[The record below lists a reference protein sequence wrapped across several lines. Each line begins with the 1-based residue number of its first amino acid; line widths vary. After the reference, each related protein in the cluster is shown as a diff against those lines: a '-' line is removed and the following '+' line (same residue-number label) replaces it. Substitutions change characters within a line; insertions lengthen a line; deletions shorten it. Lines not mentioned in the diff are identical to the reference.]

1 MMSAQLQ
8 KQRWLRAGSVFVF
21 LLVAASGWG
30 QTQAT
35 GDGSSDIRTLVL
47 QLQSELKQTRQELA
61 QAQKQIQRLSVEV
74 AGLHPQKAPAPAEP
88 AQSAQSTYLSPADIP
103 EQDLTSQSAEPGEG
117 QSDDVSL
124 LRSRVEE
131 QQQTKVESTSKY
143 RVKLSGII
151 LLNAFSTRGMTDVPD
166 LPNRAFSSTNPGSVG
181 ATFRQSILALQVIG
195 PTIADG
201 RTSAGV
207 SVDFFGGYPQ
217 THFGTTNGLMRLRE
231 AYARIDWDKTSVLVG
246 QQAPIIA
253 PLSPTSFATLA
264 EPAFSWAGNLW
275 VWTPQA
281 VVEHRFRTGESSYF
295 AVSGALMDP
304 LTEDIP
310 NSSQFTV
317 PGQGQL
323 SRRPA
328 FAGTIAWH
336 SAHDGQSTEIGIGG
350 YTSHLNY
357 GFGREFDSWAAT
369 AYWKVP
375 ITRMFEFSGEGYR
388 GMGVGGL
395 GGGIWQ
401 SAIYNGNPDLPGTVV
416 RPLNSV
422 GGWAQFKYRALT
434 KLEFN
439 AAMGQD
445 NVLAYDFRF
454 APQIVGDYV
463 FPMARNRAAFGNAI
477 YHLKSNVILSLEYRK
492 LWTYRYTGVRNTADQ
507 VNVGAGV
514 SF

>member
-8 KQRWLRAGSVFVF
+8 KQRWLRAGSVFIF
-21 LLVAASGWG
+21 LLLAAGG
-30 QTQAT
+30 AAQTQST
-35 GDGSSDIRTLVL
+35 GGESNDVRTLVL
-47 QLQSELKQTRQELA
+47 QLQTELKQTRQDLA
-61 QAQKQIQRLSVEV
+61 QAQKQIQRLSIEV
-74 AGLHPQKAPAPAEP
+74 AALHPAKPVTPAEP
-88 AQSAQSTYLSPADIP
+88 AQPAQSTHLSPADVP
-103 EQDLTSQSAEPGEG
+103 EPDLTSQSSDPAEA
-117 QSDDVSL
+117 QSDDLSL
-124 LRSRVEE
+124 LRAKVDE
-131 QQQTKVESTSKY
+131 QQQTKVESASKY
-143 RVKLSGII
+143 NVKLSGII
-151 LLNAFSTRGMTDVPD
+151 LLNAFSTRGMADIPD
-166 LPNRAFSSTNPGSVG
+166 LPNRAFSTTSPGSIG
-181 ATFRQSILALQVIG
+181 ATFRQSILGLQVIG
-195 PTIADG
+195 PTIANG

-207 SVDFFGGYPQ
+207 SVDFFGGHPQ

-231 AYARIDWDKTSVLVG
+231 AYARIDWDKTTLLVG

-281 VVEHRFRTGESSYF
+281 VVEQRFRTGESSYF
-295 AVSGALMDP
+295 AVSGTLMDP

-310 NSSQFTV
+310 ISSQFTV
-317 PGQGQL
+317 PGPGEL

-328 FAGTIAWH
+328 FAAVAAWH
-336 SAHDGQSTEIGIGG
+336 STRNGQSTDIGIGG

-357 GFGREFDSWAAT
+357 GFGREFESWAAT

-375 ITRMFEFSGEGYR
+375 ITRLFEFSGEAYR
-388 GMGVGGL
+388 GMGIGGL

-401 SAIYNGNPDLPGTVV
+401 SAIYNGNPDLPATTV
-416 RPLNSV
+416 RPVNSV
-422 GGWAQFKYRALT
+422 GGWGQFKYRALT

-454 APQIVGDYV
+454 APQIVSDYV

-477 YHLKSNVILSLEYRK
+477 YHVKSNVILSLEYRK
-492 LWTYRYTGVRNTADQ
+492 LWTYRYTGVRSTADQ
-507 VNVGAGV
+507 VNLGAGV